1 MEWRRRI
8 RNAESVVTFEAA
20 DTFAQFLEAVT
31 GAMAG
36 GDHEGFYR
44 DLLADAE
51 CRATIASALATSRE
65 RTMPINVWDYL
76 REYDELREEIL
87 ATVDRVFRSGRL
99 ILGQEGVKFEREMA
113 AYLGVA
119 GGVGVNS
126 GTDAIYIALAALG
139 VKAGDEVIT
148 VPNTAVPTVSAIR
161 TLGATPVFVDIR
173 DDDFLMDVDQVEAAI
188 TPRTKAIIPVHL
200 YGQCV
205 DLDPLMALAEKHGL
219 KVMEDCAQSQG
230 ALYKN
235 HQSGSVGHASAF
247 SFYPTKVLGAY
258 GDGGMVMSN
267 DEAAIKLARSL
278 RFYGMETQYYSER
291 HGYNSRLDE
300 VQAAI
305 LSLKLPRI
313 EGWIERRRAI
323 AARYNQ
329 ALAGSGL
336 GAAARKR
343 PQPPHLLRLCRRA
356 SADRD
361 GVLERLA
368 KRDINCNVSYRWP
381 IHTMRGSADLG
392 YREGQF
398 PVAERKAQRI
408 FSLPMYPH
416 LKDEEVE
423 TVIDVLKDVI

>member
-1 MEWRRRI
+1 
-8 RNAESVVTFEAA
+8 
-20 DTFAQFLEAVT
+20 
-31 GAMAG
+31 
-36 GDHEGFYR
+36 
-44 DLLADAE
+44 
-51 CRATIASALATSRE
+51 
-65 RTMPINVWDYL
+65 MPINVWDYL
-76 REYDELREEIL
+76 REYDELRDEIL
-87 ATVDRVFRSGRL
+87 AAVDRVFRSGRL
-99 ILGQEGVKFEREMA
+99 VLGQEGVKFEREMA
-113 AYLGVA
+113 GYLGVS

-126 GTDAIYIALAALG
+126 GTDAIYIALASLG
-139 VKAGDEVIT
+139 VGKGDEVIT

-173 DDDFLMDVDQVEAAI
+173 DDDFLMDVGQVEAAI
-188 TPRTKAIIPVHL
+188 TPRTKAIVPVHL

-205 DLDPLMALAEKHGL
+205 DLDPLMAIAERHGL

-267 DEAAIKLARSL
+267 DEAALKLARSL

-305 LSLKLPRI
+305 LSLKLPRVDS
-313 EGWIERRRAI
+313 WIERRREI
-323 AARYNQ
+323 AERYKRG
-329 ALAGSGL
+329 LAGSGL
-336 GAAARKR
+336 VLPREN
-343 PQPPHLLRLCRRA
+343 PHSRH
-356 SADRD
+356 SYYVYVVEHPADRD

-381 IHTMRGSADLG
+381 IHAMRGSADLG
-392 YREGQF
+392 YRVGQF
-398 PVAERKAQRI
+398 PVAEGKAQRI

-416 LKDEEVE
+416 LKDEEVD
-423 TVIDVLKDVI
+423 TVIEVLRDVV

>member
-1 MEWRRRI
+1 
-8 RNAESVVTFEAA
+8 
-20 DTFAQFLEAVT
+20 
-31 GAMAG
+31 
-36 GDHEGFYR
+36 
-44 DLLADAE
+44 
-51 CRATIASALATSRE
+51 
-65 RTMPINVWDYL
+65 MPINVWDYL

-99 ILGQEGVKFEREMA
+99 VLGQEGARFEREMA

-119 GGVGVNS
+119 DGVGVNS

-161 TLGATPVFVDIR
+161 TLGAKPVFVDVR
-173 DDDFLMDVDQVEAAI
+173 DDDFLMDTDQVEAAV
-188 TPRTKAIIPVHL
+188 TPRTRAIVPVHL

-205 DLDPLMALAEKHGL
+205 DLDPLMAIAQRHGL

-230 ALYKN
+230 ALYKDR
-235 HQSGSVGHASAF
+235 QSGGVGHASSF

-258 GDGGMVMSN
+258 GDGGMVMST
-267 DEAAIKLARSL
+267 DEVVTRLARSL

-313 EGWIERRRAI
+313 GDWIERRRAI
-323 AARYNQ
+323 AARYDDG
-329 ALAGSGL
+329 LTGSGL
-336 GAAARKR
+336 VLPRENAHSRHTYYVYVVEH
-343 PQPPHLLRLCRRA
+343 PT
-356 SADRD
+356 DRD
-361 GVLERLA
+361 GVLDRLA
-368 KRDINCNVSYRWP
+368 KRGINCNVSYRWP
-381 IHTMRGSADLG
+381 IHIMRGSADLG

-398 PVAERKAQRI
+398 PIAERKAKRI

-416 LKDEEVE
+416 LKDEEVD
-423 TVIDVLKDVI
+423 TVIEVLREVM

>member
-1 MEWRRRI
+1 
-8 RNAESVVTFEAA
+8 
-20 DTFAQFLEAVT
+20 
-31 GAMAG
+31 
-36 GDHEGFYR
+36 
-44 DLLADAE
+44 
-51 CRATIASALATSRE
+51 
-65 RTMPINVWDYL
+65 MPINVWDYR
-76 REYDELREEIL
+76 REYEELREEIL
-87 ATVDRVFRSGRL
+87 AAVDRVFRSGRL
-99 ILGQEGVKFEREMA
+99 VLSQEVVRFEREMA

-119 GGVGVNS
+119 DGVGVNS
-126 GTDAIYIALAALG
+126 GTDAITIALAALG

-161 TLGATPVFVDIR
+161 TLGATPVFVDVR
-173 DDDFLMDVDQVEAAI
+173 DDDFLMDVEQIEAAI
-188 TPRTKAIIPVHL
+188 TPRTTAIVPVHL

-205 DLDPLMALAEKHGL
+205 DLDPLMAVARRHGL

-230 ALYKN
+230 ALYKQR
-235 HQSGSVGHASAF
+235 QSGSIGDASSF

-267 DEAAIKLARSL
+267 AEAVTRAARSL

-313 EGWIERRRAI
+313 DGWIERRRAI
-323 AARYNQ
+323 AARYDQ
-329 ALAGSGL
+329 ALAGTGL
-336 GAAARKR
+336 V
-343 PQPPHLLRLCRRA
+343 PPRENAHSRHA
-356 SADRD
+356 YYVYVVEHPTDRD

-381 IHTMRGSADLG
+381 IHIMRGFADLG

-398 PVAERKAQRI
+398 PVAERKARRV

-416 LKDEEVE
+416 LGAEEVD
-423 TVIDVLKDVI
+423 TVIAALKEVA

>member
-1 MEWRRRI
+1 
-8 RNAESVVTFEAA
+8 
-20 DTFAQFLEAVT
+20 
-31 GAMAG
+31 
-36 GDHEGFYR
+36 
-44 DLLADAE
+44 
-51 CRATIASALATSRE
+51 
-65 RTMPINVWDYL
+65 MPINVWDYL
-76 REYDELREEIL
+76 REYDELRDEIL
-87 ATVDRVFRSGRL
+87 GAVDRVFRSGRL
-99 ILGQEGVKFEREMA
+99 VLGQEGVKFEREMA
-113 AYLGVA
+113 AYLGVT

-161 TLGATPVFVDIR
+161 TLGATPVFVDVR
-173 DDDFLMDVDQVEAAI
+173 DDDFLMDVEQVEAAI
-188 TPRTKAIIPVHL
+188 TPRTAAIIPVHL

-205 DLDPLMALAEKHGL
+205 DLDPLMAIARRHGL

-235 HQSGSVGHASAF
+235 HQSGSVGDASSF

-267 DEAAIKLARSL
+267 DEAVVGLARSL

-313 EGWIERRRAI
+313 DGWIERRRAI
-323 AARYNQ
+323 AARYDRG
-329 ALAGSGL
+329 LAGSGL
-336 GAAARKR
+336 VLPRE
-343 PQPPHLLRLCRRA
+343 
-356 SADRD
+356 SAHNRHTYYVYVVEHPTDRD

-368 KRDINCNVSYRWP
+368 RRDINCNVSYRWP
-381 IHTMRGSADLG
+381 IHIMRGSADLG

-416 LKDEEVE
+416 LQDEEVD
-423 TVIDVLKDVI
+423 TVIEALRDVI

>member
-1 MEWRRRI
+1 
-8 RNAESVVTFEAA
+8 
-20 DTFAQFLEAVT
+20 
-31 GAMAG
+31 
-36 GDHEGFYR
+36 
-44 DLLADAE
+44 
-51 CRATIASALATSRE
+51 
-65 RTMPINVWDYL
+65 MPINVWDYL
-76 REYDELREEIL
+76 REYDEMREEIL
-87 ATVDRVFRSGRL
+87 AAVDRVFRSGRL
-99 ILGQEGVKFEREMA
+99 VLGLEGIRFEREMA

-126 GTDAIYIALAALG
+126 GTDAIYIALASLG
-139 VKAGDEVIT
+139 AKAGDEVIT

-161 TLGATPVFVDIR
+161 TLGAIPVFVDIR
-173 DDDFLMDVDQVEAAI
+173 EDDFLMDVGQVEAAI
-188 TPRTKAIIPVHL
+188 TPRTRAIIPVHL

-205 DLDPLMALAEKHGL
+205 DLDPLMAIAERHGL

-258 GDGGMVMSN
+258 GDGGMVLSN
-267 DEAAIKLARSL
+267 DDAALKLARSL

-313 EGWIERRRAI
+313 EGWIERRRQI
-323 AARYNQ
+323 AARYDRG
-329 ALAGSGL
+329 LAGCGL
-336 GAAARKR
+336 VLPRENAHSRHSYYVYVVEH
-343 PQPPHLLRLCRRA
+343 PT
-356 SADRD
+356 DRD

-368 KRDINCNVSYRWP
+368 RRDINCNVSYRWP
-381 IHTMRGSADLG
+381 IHIMRGSADLG

-416 LKDEEVE
+416 LKDEEVD
-423 TVIDVLKDVI
+423 TVIEVLRDVV

>member
-1 MEWRRRI
+1 MPGNDRRS
-8 RNAESVVTFEAA
+8 ASEPEAR
-20 DTFAQFLEAVT
+20 T
-31 GAMAG
+31 AG
-36 GDHEGFYR
+36 R
-44 DLLADAE
+44 VKA
-51 CRATIASALATSRE
+51 
-65 RTMPINVWDYL
+65 MPINVWDYL
-76 REYDELREEIL
+76 REYDELRDEIL
-87 ATVDRVFRSGRL
+87 AAVDRVFRSGRL
-99 ILGQEGVKFEREMA
+99 VLGQEGIKFEREMA
-113 AYLGVA
+113 GNLGVA

-126 GTDAIYIALAALG
+126 GTDAIYIALASLG

-148 VPNTAVPTVSAIR
+148 VSNTAVPTVSAIR
-161 TLGATPVFVDIR
+161 TLGATPVFVDVG
-173 DDDFLMDVDQVEAAI
+173 DNDFLMDVGQVEAAI
-188 TPRTKAIIPVHL
+188 TPRTAAIVPVHL

-205 DLDPLMALAEKHGL
+205 DLDPLMAIAERHGL

-235 HQSGSVGHASAF
+235 RQSGSMGHAAAF

-267 DEAAIKLARSL
+267 DEAALRLARSL

-313 EGWIERRRAI
+313 DGWIERRREI
-323 AARYNQ
+323 AARYGRG
-329 ALAGSGL
+329 LAGSGL
-336 GAAARKR
+336 VLPREN
-343 PQPPHLLRLCRRA
+343 PHNRH
-356 SADRD
+356 SFYVYVVEHPTDRD

-381 IHTMRGSADLG
+381 IHTMRGSADFG

-398 PVAERKAQRI
+398 PVTERKAQRI

-416 LKDEEVE
+416 LKDDEID
-423 TVIDVLKDVI
+423 TVIDVLRDVA